1 MADQI
6 QSYKLVCSGG
16 LNSNENH
23 LELSDKLS
31 GVATRLVNYEPSL
44 YGGYRRIEGYEVLGG
59 IDTAVGGANSEGKVL
74 GVFIYQNEQYG
85 NPYIIAAR
93 KDAGANTYS
102 FWKFLDNVGW
112 QQITTGLTLSH
123 TISTRSVNKIR
134 ASTFNLGQQSFIAF
148 ADGVNNGI
156 LFDGVNWAF
165 IDPSATGQSFADS
178 GGAQAIAAPSLVEFF
193 NNALW
198 FSGDEAFPTKVA
210 VSVAKDPSDFATTA
224 ASVPAGQPSKNL
236 AQQFDAP
243 FRIVQIKPFRSDLYI
258 FGTNAIQKA
267 EQGDSLYDTVDITKN
282 VGCISRDS
290 VVEIGGDILFLAP
303 DGFRPVAGTSRIGD
317 VELESVS
324 KSIQVLLT
332 TLIDRQTEDNISAV
346 VIRNKSQVRFFVGDP
361 TVDVQNSFG
370 IIGGLY
376 DREGQIQWA
385 YGELIGIRASCC
397 TSGYIGTQERILHG
411 DFDGKVYEQEKGT
424 SFNNSNI
431 LSVYET
437 PYLDFGDTEQR
448 KIVRKLNTFIRAE
461 GPVELFLT
469 LSYDWGDNATLTPST
484 YSQASEGGQVE
495 YAGLNID
502 YGAANVLYGGNSK
515 PIMTTDV
522 QGSGFSVSATF
533 VTIGQ
538 SEPFSI
544 QGLVFEFSTAGRR

>member
-23 LELSDKLS
+23 LELSDKFS
-31 GVATRLVNYEPSL
+31 GSATRLVNYEPSL
-44 YGGYRRIEGYEVLGG
+44 YGGYRRLEGYELLGG
-59 IDTAVGGANSEGKVL
+59 IDSTVGGSNGEGKVL
-74 GVFIYQNEQYG
+74 GVFVYQNEQYG

-102 FWKFLDNVGW
+102 YYKFLDNVGW
-112 QQITTGLTLSH
+112 QVFATGLTLSH
-123 TISTRSVNKIR
+123 TVSSRSVEKVRGIGFSLDSVNYM
-134 ASTFNLGQQSFIAF
+134 AF

-156 LFDGVNWAF
+156 LFDGLNWTF
-165 IDPSATGQSFADS
+165 VSPSNTGQSFAQA
-178 GGAQAIAAPSLVEFF
+178 GGAQVVAAPSLVDFF
-193 NNALW
+193 NNSLW
-198 FSGDEAFPTKVA
+198 FAGDSAFPTKIS
-210 VSVAKDPSDFATTA
+210 VSAKGGGGNILDFATT
-224 ASVPAGQPSKNL
+224 SPSQKNL
-236 AQQFDAP
+236 AQQFEAP
-243 FRIVQIKPFRSDLYI
+243 FKVVQIKPFRNDLFI
-258 FGTNAIQKA
+258 FGANAIQKA
-267 EQGDSLYDTVDITKN
+267 FQGEFLYDTEDVTKN
-282 VGCISRDS
+282 VGCIARDS
-290 VVEIGGDILFLAP
+290 VVEIGGDLLFLAP

-324 KSIQVLLT
+324 KPIQVLLK
-332 TLIDRQTEDNISAV
+332 TLIERQTSDNISSCV
-346 VIRNKSQVRFFVGDP
+346 VRSKSQVRFFVGDS
-361 TVDVQNSFG
+361 TIDVQNSFG

-376 DREGQIQWA
+376 DKDGSIKWS
-385 YGELIGIRASCC
+385 YGELLGIRASCS
-397 TSGYIGTQERILHG
+397 TSEYINTIEHVLHG
-411 DFDGKVYEQEKGT
+411 DFDGKVYRQERGT
-424 SFNNSNI
+424 SFNGSNI

-437 PYLDFGDTEQR
+437 PFLDFGDTEQR
-448 KIVRKLNTFIRAE
+448 KVIRKLNTFVRAE

-484 YSQASEGGQVE
+484 YSQESEGGQVK

-522 QGSGFSVSATF
+522 QGSGFAVSATF

-544 QGLVFEFSTAGRR
+544 QGLVYEFSTAGRR

>member
-23 LELSDKLS
+23 LELSDKFS
-31 GVATRLVNYEPSL
+31 GSATRLINYEPSL
-44 YGGYRRIEGYEVLGG
+44 YGGYRRIEGYEVLGN
-59 IDTAVGGANSEGKVL
+59 IDTAVGGSSGEGKVL
-74 GVFIYQNEQYG
+74 GVFIYQNDQYG

-102 FWKFLDNVGW
+102 FYKFLDLVGW
-112 QQITTGLTLSH
+112 QLLTTGLTLNH
-123 TISTRSVNKIR
+123 TVSSRSVDKVR
-134 ASTFNLGQQSFIAF
+134 AATFNLGQQSFIAF

-156 LFDGVNWAF
+156 LFDGLNWTF
-165 IDPSATGQSFADS
+165 INPSSTGQSFAQS
-178 GGAQAIAAPSLVEFF
+178 GGAQAIDAPSLVEFF

-224 ASVPAGQPSKNL
+224 ASVASGQSSKNL
-236 AQQFDAP
+236 AQQFEVP
-243 FRIVQIKPFRSDLYI
+243 FKVVQIKPFRNNLYI
-258 FGTNAIQKA
+258 FGANGIQKT
-267 EQGDSLYDTVDITKN
+267 EQGESLYDTEDVTKN
-282 VGCISRDS
+282 VGCIARDS
-290 VVEIGGDILFLAP
+290 VVEIGGDLLFLAP

-324 KSIQVLLT
+324 KSIQVLIT
-332 TLIDRQTEDNISAV
+332 NLIKRQTSDNIDAC
-346 VIRNKSQVRFFVGDP
+346 VIRSKSQVRFFVGDP
-361 TVDVQNSFG
+361 NITRTDSFG
-370 IIGGLY
+370 IVGGLY
-376 DREGQIQWA
+376 DKDGAIKWS
-385 YGELIGIRASCC
+385 YGEMVGIRASCV
-397 TSGYIGTQERILHG
+397 TSDYIGTQEHVIHG
-411 DFDGKVYEQEKGT
+411 DFDGKVYRQERGT
-424 SFNNSNI
+424 SFAGENI

-437 PYLDFGDTEQR
+437 PFLDFGDTEQR
-448 KIVRKLNTFIRAE
+448 KVVRKLNTFMRAE

-469 LSYDWGDNATLTPST
+469 LTYDWGDNSTLTPTT
-484 YSQASEGGQVE
+484 YSQESKGGQTK

-515 PIMTTDV
+515 PIMQTDV
-522 QGSGFSVSATF
+522 QGSGFAVSATF
-533 VTIGQ
+533 VTNGT

-544 QGLVFEFSTAGRR
+544 QGLVFEFSLAGRR